1 MNTSLPGSRSSWPAN
16 QACLRARTSDL
27 PCSLACAVF
36 FECHTVT
43 LEKAPHRALRYPKV
57 TAVLKMSSD
66 LRKGHVRGLIDQ
78 RKDLLTVGFNAMR
91 ALVAPLRSRLVA
103 SCFAPVINPLDRR
116 RNRNTK
122 PLSCSSTRQPAFN
135 RINQPYPKILGK
147 SSCHEGWPPLPA
159 LNLNQIKTD
168 LGILND
174 SVRSESALE
183 RVAPKFNRAA
193 TGRTS
198 VPEPWCPIDC
208 RCIPARARSRGF
220 HRAAVPR
227 PGL

>member
-78 RKDLLTVGFNAMR
+78 RKDLLTVGFGA
-91 ALVAPLRSRLVA
+91 ADGKVLTTGTTTV
-103 SCFAPVINPLDRR
+103 
-116 RNRNTK
+116 
-122 PLSCSSTRQPAFN
+122 SSTFDPTVTQL
-135 RINQPYPKILGK
+135 I
-147 SSCHEGWPPLPA
+147 
-159 LNLNQIKTD
+159 
-168 LGILND
+168 
-174 SVRSESALE
+174 
-183 RVAPKFNRAA
+183 
-193 TGRTS
+193 
-198 VPEPWCPIDC
+198 PIDGGGDLWIGIGGSATT
-208 RCIPARARSRGF
+208 RPDQTDGF
-220 HRAAVPR
+220 YTGTITLTVSY
-227 PGL
+227 L